1 MFQIRAGTFETN
13 SSSAHSLIIKKNG
26 VVITPENFDTE
37 GRTYINRNGELK
49 YWDHD
54 LVFDRSPFQVL
65 TSVGDKLAYVT
76 AAFESQRDRIIAE
89 VMKRIPSIEKIN
101 FPKDWETD
109 EPVYGWIDHQSIGM
123 LPYAVHKEKIDP
135 VDIILDT
142 RYIIIVDGDEYDIF
156 DNMVQ
161 NGLINMDEIEK
172 TYDYFTGYR
181 DAHPEIWSE
190 DAENTEE
197 EDINA

>member
-1 MFQIRAGTFETN
+1 MFQIRAGTYETN
-13 SSSAHSLIIKKNG
+13 SSSAHSLIIKKDG
-26 VVITPENFDTE
+26 IRITSENFDTE
-37 GRTYINRNGELK
+37 GCTYINRNGELR
-49 YWDHD
+49 YWNHD

-89 VMKRIPSIEKIN
+89 VMKRIPSIEKIK

-123 LPYAVHKEKIDP
+123 LPYAVRKEGIDP
-135 VDIILDT
+135 VDVILNT
-142 RYIIIVDGDEYDIF
+142 RYIIIVDGDEYGIF

-181 DAHPEIWSE
+181 DAHPEIYDTSDME
-190 DAENTEE
+190 ELE
-197 EDINA
+197 EDPE